1 MKIKCF
7 IPALT
12 LIPILLLLG
21 ACTTQ
26 AWYEGVRQSGE
37 QECRK
42 QPPGAVD
49 DCLSRINKQGYDEY
63 TKARSAK

>member
-1 MKIKCF
+1 MRLKRGITV
-7 IPALT
+7 PALIT
-12 LIPILLLLG
+12 ILLALG
-21 ACTTQ
+21 ACSSQ

-49 DCLSRINKQGYDEY
+49 DCLSRINRQGYDDY
-63 TKARSAK
+63 NKARSAQ